1 MNQPIDAIPVLTDI
15 IDDDVH
21 GHGPARDRTAVFL
34 GEIEAHLAAA
44 IHDHADELVHNAC
57 REMEALLLEQV
68 SDRLRAQLPAL
79 IAGIIEQHFR
89 GPTGAA

>member
-1 MNQPIDAIPVLTDI
+1 MNQPIDTIPVLTDI

-21 GHGPARDRTAVFL
+21 GHGAATDRTGVFL

-44 IHDHADELVHNAC
+44 IHDYADELVHNAC

-68 SDRLRAQLPAL
+68 SDRLRAQLPTL

-89 GPTGAA
+89 GPAGAA

>member
-1 MNQPIDAIPVLTDI
+1 MNQAMQPIPVLTDI
-15 IDDDVH
+15 IDDDAP
-21 GHGPARDRTAVFL
+21 GLIPAVDRTAAFL

-44 IHDHADELVHNAC
+44 IHDCADELVHNAC

-68 SDRLRAQLPAL
+68 SDRLRAQLPSL

-89 GPTGAA
+89 GPGGTA

>member
-1 MNQPIDAIPVLTDI
+1 MNRATDSIPVLTDI
-15 IDDDVH
+15 VADDAPGTV
-21 GHGPARDRTAVFL
+21 PVVDRTAAFL
-34 GEIEAHLAAA
+34 GEIEAHLATV

-68 SDRLRAQLPAL
+68 SDRLRAQLPTL

-89 GPTGAA
+89 GPGGAT

>member
-1 MNQPIDAIPVLTDI
+1 MMNAIDSIPVLMDI
-15 IDDDVH
+15 IEDDAPGVES
-21 GHGPARDRTAVFL
+21 AEDRTAAFL
-34 GEIEAHLAAA
+34 GEIEAHLATV

-68 SDRLRAQLPAL
+68 SDRLRAQLPSL

-89 GPTGAA
+89 GPGGSA

>member
-1 MNQPIDAIPVLTDI
+1 MHQALDLIPVLTDI
-15 IDDDVH
+15 VEDDAPGVVS
-21 GHGPARDRTAVFL
+21 AVDRTAEFL
-34 GEIEAHLAAA
+34 GEIEAHLATA

-68 SDRLRAQLPAL
+68 SDRLRAQLPSL

-89 GPTGAA
+89 EPGSDA

>member
-1 MNQPIDAIPVLTDI
+1 MHQVMDSIPVLTDI
-15 IDDDVH
+15 IENDAPGVV
-21 GHGPARDRTAVFL
+21 PAVDRTAVFL
-34 GEIEAHLAAA
+34 GEIEAHLATA

-68 SDRLRAQLPAL
+68 SDRLRAQLPSL

-89 GPTGAA
+89 EPGSDA

>member
-1 MNQPIDAIPVLTDI
+1 MHQAIDPIPVLTDI
-15 IDDDVH
+15 IDDESPGV
-21 GHGPARDRTAVFL
+21 PLAADRTAAFL
-34 GEIEAHLAAA
+34 GEIEAHLATA

-68 SDRLRAQLPAL
+68 SDRLRAQLPSL

-89 GPTGAA
+89 GPGGSA